1 MSMPLPSRT
10 VSISVERP
18 ADEVYAY
25 LSDFERF
32 PEWSLFMTAVKKD
45 GYRWLVTTPTGQVT
59 VWFTP
64 PNPYRIADHR
74 VRVNDKLEVNVP
86 LRVVENGRAG
96 SEVLFTVFRQPDMED
111 HAFEADIELVLAD
124 LTRLKAALEHHLVQ
138 GVCAWKE

>member
-1 MSMPLPSRT
+1 MSTLQEART

-32 PEWSLFMTAVKKD
+32 PEWSLFITAVKKD
-45 GYRWLVTTPTGQVT
+45 GYRWLATTPAGQVT

-96 SEVLFTVFRQPDMED
+96 SEVLFTVFRQKDMPD
-111 HAFEADIELVLAD
+111 HAFEADLGLALAD
-124 LTRLKAALEHHLVQ
+124 LTRLKGALEQRLAQ
-138 GVCAWKE
+138 GVCTWKD